1 MVGHN
6 YDALAEYIM
15 RGYVNWNTAAASHN
29 PSNAIYVALLTSSY
43 TPSHLHAVLAD
54 VSAQESS
61 ATGYTAGGQAVT
73 LSNTYTKSGSGY
85 PYTTQFMLA
94 ANPTWTIT
102 SGTLNYSYAVYYINA
117 TVNSI
122 VKPLLS
128 YQDLGA
134 NTCTNGVVT
143 LTEPAVGPINI
154 KTD

>member
-1 MVGHN
+1 
-6 YDALAEYIM
+6 M
-15 RGYVNWNTAAASHN
+15 RGYVNWNTAANSSYY
-29 PSNAIYVALLTSSY
+29 SNNTIYVALATAAY
-43 TPSHLHAVLAD
+43 TPAHTHTIWAN
-54 VSAQESS
+54 VSGSESS

-73 LSNTYTKSGSGY
+73 LSNTYTITGAAY

-102 SGTLNYSYAVYYINA
+102 SGTLDYHYAVYYINA

-134 NTCTNGVVT
+134 NTCTSGVVT
-143 LTEPAVGPINI
+143 LTEPVVGPINL
-154 KTD
+154 KAD